1 MAGVTAVQNSKHVRL
16 YTRRWCGYCFAARR
30 LLQKLE
36 VDFEEIRLDGRPDLR
51 RKISTEAG
59 GWKTVPM
66 IFAGDRF
73 LGGFSELADL
83 HRGGELEG
91 IVGSAEDSAAENP

>member
-1 MAGVTAVQNSKHVRL
+1 VAGVTAVRDPKRVRL

-30 LLQKLE
+30 LFTKLDVE
-36 VDFEEIRLDGRPDLR
+36 FEEIPLDGRPDLR
-51 RKISTEAG
+51 RRISAEAG

-73 LGGFSELADL
+73 LGGFSEVAGL
-83 HRGGELEG
+83 HRRGELEE
-91 IVGSAEDSAAENP
+91 IVGVNED

>member
-1 MAGVTAVQNSKHVRL
+1 MTSVQSSRRVRL

-30 LLQKLE
+30 LFEKLE
-36 VDFEEIRLDGRPDLR
+36 VEFEEIQLDGRPDLR
-51 RKISTEAG
+51 REISAKAG

-73 LGGFSELADL
+73 LGGYSEVADL
-83 HRGGELEG
+83 HRRGRLEH
-91 IVGSAEDSAAENP
+91 IVTSTEDATADGP

>member
-1 MAGVTAVQNSKHVRL
+1 MAGVTSVQNPKRVRL

-30 LLQKLE
+30 LFEKLE
-36 VDFEEIRLDGRPDLR
+36 VEFEEIQLDGRPDLR
-51 RKISTEAG
+51 REISAEAG

-73 LGGFSELADL
+73 LGGFSEVADL
-83 HRGGELEG
+83 HRRGKLEH
-91 IVGSAEDSAAENP
+91 IVGSTEDAAANGL